1 MRAALP
7 LVLAVLQF
15 CATPLHS
22 ISAPDLTAENK
33 IHLNPDLGDVV
44 PPLDTWTTVEN
55 TETPQE
61 LLSMDKG
68 SSTFMFQE
76 NVNLKWVSWE
86 GSLPNGAVSIYN
98 GYAGRTDYVCKFNCE
113 AGFYTPSKG
122 PYCKYPYADAE
133 YTTPKFEVLV
143 NEDHFEFLEWKEG
156 SSGSVP
162 KNSVKTCPGIDIF
175 VGKNK
180 YGLGKIVTKH
190 EAFFLPWEGKE
201 YWYKS
206 YDTLAIN
213 KDTYSQQISHVMYA
227 IDEVKLFHHPPET
240 IQMARATNYECS
252 SIEKTV
258 LLQKTSTVEK
268 FWDIGRE
275 TRNGSTSTMNGK
287 IPIINPDNVD
297 FTKEQTVSFSEGTRM
312 IETISHSM
320 SVQVLVQPNHSCL
333 VRMEARRMTADIP
346 FTARLSRTY
355 TNGNTHWTTVTGTY
369 DGVKIGEINAVV
381 ERCIP
386 IPDAPPCFYESE

>member
-1 MRAALP
+1 MRAALA
-7 LVLAVLQF
+7 LVLAVLQL
-15 CATPLHS
+15 CASPLHS
-22 ISAPDLTAENK
+22 VPTPDLTAENK
-33 IHLNPDLGDVV
+33 NHLNIALGDVV
-44 PPLDTWTTVEN
+44 PPLDAWTTVVN
-55 TETPQE
+55 SDSPPE
-61 LLSMDKG
+61 LEYKEEGG
-68 SSTFMFQE
+68 SAFMFQE

-86 GSLPNGAVSIYN
+86 GSLPNGAVGIYN
-98 GYAGRTDYVCKFNCE
+98 GYAGRNDFVCKFNCE
-113 AGFYTPSKG
+113 AGFFNPSKG

-133 YTTPKFEVLV
+133 YTASKFEVLV
-143 NEDHFEFLEWKEG
+143 NEDHFEFLEWKQG
-156 SSGSVP
+156 SYGSVAEH
-162 KNSVKTCPGIDIF
+162 SVKTCPGIDIF

-206 YDTLAIN
+206 YDALAIN
-213 KDTYSQQISHVMYA
+213 RDTYNQQISNVVYA
-227 IDEVKLFHHPPET
+227 IDQVKLFHHPPET
-240 IQMARATNYECS
+240 IQMARGTNYECS

-258 LLQKTSTVEK
+258 LLQKSSTVEK

-275 TRNGSTSTMNGK
+275 TRNGSISTMKGK

-312 IETISHSM
+312 VETISHSM
-320 SVQVLVQPNHSCL
+320 SVQVLVPPNHSCL

-355 TNGNTHWTTVTGTY
+355 ANGNTHWTTVTGTY

-381 ERCIP
+381 ERCTP
-386 IPDAPPCFYESE
+386 IPDAPPCFSENE

>member
-22 ISAPDLTAENK
+22 IPTPDVSAENK

-44 PPLDTWTTVEN
+44 PPLDAWTTVVN
-55 TETPQE
+55 SDTPPE
-61 LLSMDKG
+61 LVSKDQG
-68 SSTFMFQE
+68 NSAFMFQE

-86 GSLPNGAVSIYN
+86 GSLPNGAVGIYN
-98 GYAGRTDYVCKFNCE
+98 GYTGRTDYVCKFNCE
-113 AGFYTPSKG
+113 SGFYTPSKG

-133 YTTPKFEVLV
+133 YTATKFEVLV
-143 NEDHFEFLEWKEG
+143 NEDHFEFLEWNQG
-156 SSGSVP
+156 SYGSVP
-162 KNSVKTCPGIDIF
+162 KHSVKTCPGIDIF

-180 YGLGKIVTKH
+180 YGLGKVVTKH

-206 YDTLAIN
+206 YDVLAIN
-213 KDTYSQQISHVMYA
+213 RDTYSQQISHVVYA
-227 IDEVKLFHHPPET
+227 IDQVKLFHHPPET

-258 LLQKTSTVEK
+258 LLQKSSTVEK

-275 TRNGSTSTMNGK
+275 TRNGSTSTMTGK

-312 IETISHSM
+312 IETVSHSM
-320 SVQVLVQPNHSCL
+320 SLQVLVPPNHSCL

-355 TNGNTHWTTVTGTY
+355 NNGNTQWTTVTGTY

-381 ERCIP
+381 ERCNP
-386 IPDAPPCFYESE
+386 IPDAPPCLYGSD